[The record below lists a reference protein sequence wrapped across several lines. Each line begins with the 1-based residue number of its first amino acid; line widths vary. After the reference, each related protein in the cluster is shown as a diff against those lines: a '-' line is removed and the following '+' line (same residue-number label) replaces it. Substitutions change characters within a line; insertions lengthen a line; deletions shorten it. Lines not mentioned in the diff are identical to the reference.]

1 MTRHSS
7 EIERIR
13 AFFGLNRSLAGLLFM
28 VVLVG
33 LGEKMAERFLP
44 LYLFALGAGAQSV
57 GFLNAM
63 DNLLGALYS
72 FPGGA
77 LSDRWGA
84 KRALLAFTGLAMA
97 GYTLVILVPAWW
109 AVLAGAVLFISWTA
123 VSLPGIMSL
132 VSTAVPKNKRVMG
145 VTLHSFVRRIPMA
158 LGPILGGLLI
168 ARFGTLSGVRIA
180 FAAAFVLGGLSL
192 FIQWKFIPDTR
203 EHGHAPLHPAQS
215 WKRFP
220 PALRS
225 LLASDILI
233 RFAEQIPYAFVVV
246 WIVRERGLSAAQ
258 FGILTAIEMVTA
270 MVVYIPVATMADRYG
285 KKPFVLMTF
294 AFFTAFPLAL
304 LFCRSF
310 SAFALAFV
318 LRGLKE
324 FGEPT
329 RKALIMDLAPE
340 DAKASTFGTYYLFR
354 DIIVSAAALSSAT
367 LWNISPAVNFL
378 TAFGFGLAGTI
389 LFAVFGKDIPQGAG
403 TSPLS
408 PK

>member
-1 MTRHSS
+1 MGMDSAGR
-7 EIERIR
+7 ERPGQ
-13 AFFGLNRSLAGLLFM
+13 ASPFPGLRGGMGGMLAM

-44 LYLFALGAGAQSV
+44 LYLLALGAGTQSV

-72 FPGGA
+72 FPGGY

-84 KRALLAFTGLAMA
+84 KRALMAFTGLAMA
-97 GYTLVILVPAWW
+97 GYAVVIIIPAWW

-123 VSLPGIMSL
+123 VSLPGVMSL
-132 VSTAVPKNKRVMG
+132 VSTAVPKDRRVMG
-145 VTLHSFVRRIPMA
+145 VTLHSLVRRVPMA
-158 LGPILGGLLI
+158 LGPILGGVLI
-168 ARFGTLSGVRIA
+168 GRFGTVEGVRIA
-180 FAAAFVLGGLSL
+180 FGAAFALGGLSL
-192 FIQWKFIPDTR
+192 LIQWKFIPDAR
-203 EHGHAPLHPAQS
+203 ETGKGPLHPLKS
-215 WKRFP
+215 WKAFP
-220 PALRS
+220 TGLRS

-246 WIVRERGLSAAQ
+246 WAVRERGLTAAQ
-258 FGILTAIEMVTA
+258 FGTLTAIEMVTA
-270 MVVYIPVATMADRYG
+270 MLVYVPVAAMADKYG

-294 AFFTAFPLAL
+294 GFFTAFPIAL

-310 SAFALAFV
+310 ASFALAFV

-340 DAKASTFGTYYLFR
+340 GAKASTFGTYYLFR
-354 DIIVSAAALSSAT
+354 DVAVSAAALSSAT
-367 LWNISPAVNFL
+367 LWNISPAANFL
-378 TAFGFGLAGTI
+378 AAFGFGLAGTI
-389 LFAVFGKDIPQGAG
+389 LFALYGKDIP
-403 TSPLS
+403 LNR
-408 PK
+408 

>member
-1 MTRHSS
+1 MGMDSAGR
-7 EIERIR
+7 ERPGQ
-13 AFFGLNRSLAGLLFM
+13 ASPFPGLRGGMGGMLAM

-44 LYLFALGAGAQSV
+44 LYLLALGAGTQSV

-72 FPGGA
+72 FPGGY

-84 KRALLAFTGLAMA
+84 KRALMAFTGLAMA
-97 GYTLVILVPAWW
+97 GYAVVIIIPAWW

-132 VSTAVPKNKRVMG
+132 VSTAVPKDRRVMG
-145 VTLHSFVRRIPMA
+145 VTLHSLVRRVPMA
-158 LGPILGGLLI
+158 LGPILGGVLI
-168 ARFGTLSGVRIA
+168 GRFGTVEGVRIA
-180 FAAAFVLGGLSL
+180 FGAAFALGGLSL
-192 FIQWKFIPDTR
+192 LIQWKFIPDALET
-203 EHGHAPLHPAQS
+203 GKGPLHPLKS
-215 WKRFP
+215 WKAFSP
-220 PALRS
+220 GLRS

-246 WIVRERGLSAAQ
+246 WAVRERGLTAAQ
-258 FGILTAIEMVTA
+258 FGTLTAIEMVTA
-270 MVVYIPVATMADRYG
+270 MLVYVPVAAMADRYG

-294 AFFTAFPLAL
+294 GFFTAFPLAL

-310 SAFALAFV
+310 ASFALAFV

-340 DAKASTFGTYYLFR
+340 GAKASTFGTYYLFR
-354 DIIVSAAALSSAT
+354 DVAVSAAALSSAT
-367 LWNISPAVNFL
+367 LWNISPAANFL
-378 TAFGFGLAGTI
+378 AAFGFGLAGTI
-389 LFAVFGKDIPQGAG
+389 LFALYGKDIP
-403 TSPLS
+403 LNR
-408 PK
+408 

>member
-1 MTRHSS
+1 MSKNSKLAGRFGQAG
-7 EIERIR
+7 
-13 AFFGLNRSLAGLLFM
+13 AFLGLNRSVGAMLGM

-44 LYLFALGAGAQSV
+44 LYLLALGAGTQSV

-72 FPGGA
+72 FPGGHF
-77 LSDRWGA
+77 SDRWGA
-84 KRALLAFTGLAMA
+84 KRALMAFTALAMA
-97 GYTLVILVPAWW
+97 GYAVVILVPAWW

-123 VSLPGIMSL
+123 VSLPGIMGL
-132 VSTAVPKNKRVMG
+132 VSTAVARDKRVMG
-145 VTLHSFVRRIPMA
+145 VTLHSLVRRIPMA
-158 LGPILGGLLI
+158 LGPILGGILI
-168 ARFGTLSGVRIA
+168 TRFGTVAGVRIA
-180 FAAAFVLGGLSL
+180 FSVALALGGVSL
-192 FIQWKFIPDTR
+192 FIQWKFIGDRR
-203 EHGHAPLHPAQS
+203 ESGRPPLHLGES
-215 WKRFP
+215 WKGFTP
-220 PALRS
+220 GLKS

-246 WIVRERGLSAAQ
+246 WIVRERGLTAAQ
-258 FGILTAIEMVTA
+258 FGLLTAIEMVTA
-270 MVVYIPVATMADRYG
+270 MLVYIPVAVMADRFG

-294 AFFTAFPLAL
+294 VFFTAFPLAL

-310 SAFALAFV
+310 PAFALAFV

-340 DAKASTFGTYYLFR
+340 GAKASTFGTYYLVR
-354 DIIVSAAALSSAT
+354 DVIVSGAALSSAT

-378 TAFGFGLAGTI
+378 TAFCFGVAGTV
-389 LFAVFGKDIPQGAG
+389 LFAFLGKDVHHRA
-403 TSPLS
+403 
-408 PK
+408 

>member
-1 MTRHSS
+1 MASPAAGM
-7 EIERIR
+7 ERIR
-13 AFFGLNRSLAGLLFM
+13 AFFGLNRSLMGLLFM
-28 VVLVG
+28 VILVG

-44 LYLFALGAGAQSV
+44 LYLLALGAGTQSV

-84 KRALLAFTGLAMA
+84 KKALMAFTGLAMA

-168 ARFGTLSGVRIA
+168 ARFGTVHGVRIA
-180 FAAAFVLGGLSL
+180 FAAALALGCLSL
-192 FIQWKFIPDTR
+192 FIQWKFIADTR
-203 EHGHAPLHPAQS
+203 EQGKAPLHPGKS
-215 WKRFP
+215 WKRFS

-246 WIVRERGLSAAQ
+246 WAVRERGLSAAQ
-258 FGILTAIEMVTA
+258 FGLLTAIEMATA
-270 MVVYIPVATMADRYG
+270 MAIYIPVAAMADRYG
-285 KKPFVLMTF
+285 KKTFVLMTF
-294 AFFTAFPLAL
+294 VFFTAFPLSL

-310 SAFALAFV
+310 FSFALAFV

-340 DAKASTFGTYYLFR
+340 DAKASTFGTYYLIR
-354 DIIVSAAALSSAT
+354 DVIVSAAALSSAT
-367 LWNISPAVNFL
+367 LWNIAPAVNFL
-378 TAFGFGLAGTI
+378 TAFGFGLAGTL
-389 LFAVFGKDIPQGAG
+389 LFAAFGKDLPQGTG
-403 TSPLS
+403 DPPLS

>member
-1 MTRHSS
+1 MGMDSAGR
-7 EIERIR
+7 ERPGQ
-13 AFFGLNRSLAGLLFM
+13 AAPFPGLRGGMGGMLAM

-44 LYLFALGAGAQSV
+44 LYLLALGAGTQSV

-72 FPGGA
+72 FPGGY

-84 KRALLAFTGLAMA
+84 KRTLMAFTGLAMA
-97 GYTLVILVPAWW
+97 GYAVVIIIPAWW

-132 VSTAVPKNKRVMG
+132 VSTAVPKDRRVMG
-145 VTLHSFVRRIPMA
+145 VTLHSLVRRVPMA
-158 LGPILGGLLI
+158 LGPILGGVLI
-168 ARFGTLSGVRIA
+168 GRFGTVEGVRIA
-180 FAAAFVLGGLSL
+180 FGAAFALGGLSL
-192 FIQWKFIPDTR
+192 LIQWKFIPDAR
-203 EHGHAPLHPAQS
+203 EAGHRPLHPLES
-215 WKRFP
+215 WKAFP
-220 PALRS
+220 PGLRS

-246 WIVRERGLSAAQ
+246 WAVRERGLTAAQ
-258 FGILTAIEMVTA
+258 FGTLTAIEMVTA
-270 MVVYIPVATMADRYG
+270 MLVYVPVAAMADRYG

-294 AFFTAFPLAL
+294 GFFTAFPLAL

-310 SAFALAFV
+310 ASFALAFV

-340 DAKASTFGTYYLFR
+340 GAKASTFGTYYLFR
-354 DIIVSAAALSSAT
+354 DVAVSAAALSSAT
-367 LWNISPAVNFL
+367 LWNVSPAANFL
-378 TAFGFGLAGTI
+378 AAFGFGLAGTI
-389 LFAVFGKDIPQGAG
+389 LFALYGKDIPVNR
-403 TSPLS
+403 
-408 PK
+408 

>member
-1 MTRHSS
+1 MGVDSASRNMAGPPS
-7 EIERIR
+7 
-13 AFFGLNRSLAGLLFM
+13 AFPGLRGGMGAMLAM

-44 LYLFALGAGAQSV
+44 LYLLALGAGTQSV

-72 FPGGA
+72 FPGGQF
-77 LSDRWGA
+77 SDRWGPR
-84 KRALLAFTGLAMA
+84 RALMAFTALAMA
-97 GYTLVILVPAWW
+97 GYAVVILVPAWW

-132 VSTAVPKNKRVMG
+132 VSTVVPKDRRVMG
-145 VTLHSFVRRIPMA
+145 VTLHSLVRRIPMA
-158 LGPILGGLLI
+158 LGPVLGGILVT
-168 ARFGTLSGVRIA
+168 RYGTVEGVRIA
-180 FAAAFVLGGLSL
+180 FGAAFALGGLSL
-192 FIQWKFIPDTR
+192 LIQWKFIPDAR
-203 EHGHAPLHPAQS
+203 EAGHGALHPLKS
-215 WKRFP
+215 WKAFP
-220 PALRS
+220 PGLRS

-246 WIVRERGLSAAQ
+246 WVVRERGLTAAQ
-258 FGILTAIEMVTA
+258 FGTLTAIEMVTA
-270 MVVYIPVATMADRYG
+270 MLVYVPVAAMADRYG

-294 AFFTAFPLAL
+294 GFFTAFPLAL

-310 SAFALAFV
+310 ASFALAFV

-340 DAKASTFGTYYLFR
+340 GAKASTFGTYYLFR
-354 DIIVSAAALSSAT
+354 DVAVSAAALSSAT
-367 LWNISPAVNFL
+367 LWNMSPAANFL
-378 TAFGFGLAGTI
+378 AAFGFGLAGTI
-389 LFAVFGKDIPQGAG
+389 LFALYGKDIPVNR
-403 TSPLS
+403 
-408 PK
+408 

>member
-1 MTRHSS
+1 MGMDSAGR
-7 EIERIR
+7 ERPGQ
-13 AFFGLNRSLAGLLFM
+13 ASPFPGLRGGMGGMLAM

-44 LYLFALGAGAQSV
+44 LYLLALGAGTQSV

-72 FPGGA
+72 FPGGY

-84 KRALLAFTGLAMA
+84 KRALMAFTGLAMA
-97 GYTLVILVPAWW
+97 GYAVVIIIPAWW

-132 VSTAVPKNKRVMG
+132 VSTAVPKDRRVMG
-145 VTLHSFVRRIPMA
+145 VTLHSLVRRVPMA
-158 LGPILGGLLI
+158 LGPILGGVLI
-168 ARFGTLSGVRIA
+168 GRFGTVEGVRIA
-180 FAAAFVLGGLSL
+180 FGAAFALGGLSL
-192 FIQWKFIPDTR
+192 LIQWKFIPDAR
-203 EHGHAPLHPAQS
+203 ETGKGPLHPLKS
-215 WKRFP
+215 WKAFP
-220 PALRS
+220 TGLRS

-246 WIVRERGLSAAQ
+246 WAVRERGLTAAQ
-258 FGILTAIEMVTA
+258 FGTLTAIEMVTA
-270 MVVYIPVATMADRYG
+270 MLVYVPVAAMADKYG

-294 AFFTAFPLAL
+294 GFFTAFPIAL

-310 SAFALAFV
+310 ASFALAFV

-340 DAKASTFGTYYLFR
+340 GAKASTFGTYYLFR
-354 DIIVSAAALSSAT
+354 DVAVSAAALSSAT
-367 LWNISPAVNFL
+367 LWNISPAANFL
-378 TAFGFGLAGTI
+378 AAFGFGLAGTI
-389 LFAVFGKDIPQGAG
+389 LFALYGKDIP
-403 TSPLS
+403 LNR
-408 PK
+408 

>member
-1 MTRHSS
+1 MNENSKSRDGLKQ
-7 EIERIR
+7 IM
-13 AFFGLNRSLAGLLFM
+13 AFTGLNRTMGAMLAM

-44 LYLFALGAGAQSV
+44 LYLLALGAGTQSV

-72 FPGGA
+72 FPGGHF
-77 LSDRWGA
+77 SDRWGA
-84 KRALLAFTGLAMA
+84 RRALMAFTVLAMA
-97 GYTLVILVPAWW
+97 GYVVVILVPAWW

-132 VSTAVPKNKRVMG
+132 VSNAVPKDRRVMG
-145 VTLHSFVRRIPMA
+145 VTLHSLVRRIPMA
-158 LGPILGGLLI
+158 LGPILGGILI
-168 ARFGTLSGVRIA
+168 GRYGTVQGVRIA
-180 FAAAFVLGGLSL
+180 FTAALAMGGLSL
-192 FIQWKFIPDTR
+192 WIQWRFIADFR
-203 EHGHAPLHPAQS
+203 ERKTEPLRLSES
-215 WKRFP
+215 WKAFS

-246 WIVRERGLSAAQ
+246 WVVREKGLTAAQ
-258 FGILTAIEMVTA
+258 FGTLTAVEMVTA
-270 MVVYIPVATMADRYG
+270 MLVYIPVAAMADRYG

-294 AFFTAFPLAL
+294 GFFTAFPLAL

-310 SAFALAFV
+310 SSFVLAFA

-340 DAKASTFGTYYLFR
+340 GAKASTFGTYYLIR
-354 DIIVSAAALSSAT
+354 DVIVSGAALSSAT
-367 LWNISPAVNFL
+367 LWNIAPSVNFL
-378 TAFGFGLAGTI
+378 TAFGFGVAGTF
-389 LFAVFGKDIPQGAG
+389 LFALFGKDVHH
-403 TSPLS
+403 
-408 PK
+408 KD

>member
-1 MTRHSS
+1 MNKNSKLTDRFGQAG
-7 EIERIR
+7 
-13 AFFGLNRSLAGLLFM
+13 AFLGLNRSMGAMLAM

-44 LYLFALGAGAQSV
+44 LYLLALGAGTQSV

-72 FPGGA
+72 FPGGY

-84 KRALLAFTGLAMA
+84 KRALMAFTALAMA
-97 GYTLVILVPAWW
+97 GYAVVILVPAWW

-123 VSLPGIMSL
+123 VSLPGIMGL
-132 VSTAVPKNKRVMG
+132 VSTAVPKEKRVMG
-145 VTLHSFVRRIPMA
+145 VTLHSLVRRVPMA
-158 LGPILGGLLI
+158 LGPVLGGLLI
-168 ARFGTLSGVRIA
+168 GLYGTVQGVRIA
-180 FAAAFVLGGLSL
+180 FSTALVLGGVSL
-192 FIQWKFIPDTR
+192 FIQCKFLGDSR
-203 EHGHAPLHPAQS
+203 ENNRDSLRLADS
-215 WKRFP
+215 WKGFGP
-220 PALRS
+220 DLKS

-246 WIVRERGLSAAQ
+246 WIVRERGLTAAQ
-258 FGILTAIEMVTA
+258 FGTLTAIEMVTA
-270 MVVYIPVATMADRYG
+270 MLVYIPVAAMADKYG

-294 AFFTAFPLAL
+294 GFFTAFPLAL

-310 SAFALAFV
+310 LSFALAFV

-340 DAKASTFGTYYLFR
+340 GAKASTFGTYYLIR
-354 DIIVSAAALSSAT
+354 DVIVSGAALASAT

-378 TAFGFGLAGTI
+378 TAFGFGIAGTL
-389 LFAVFGKDIPQGAG
+389 LFALFGKDVRH
-403 TSPLS
+403 SS
-408 PK
+408 

>member
-1 MTRHSS
+1 MMNENSKSMGGLKHLQIFT
-7 EIERIR
+7 
-13 AFFGLNRSLAGLLFM
+13 GLNRSMGAMLVM

-44 LYLFALGAGAQSV
+44 LYLLALGAGTQSV

-72 FPGGA
+72 FPGGYF
-77 LSDRWGA
+77 SDRWGA
-84 KRALLAFTGLAMA
+84 KRALMAFTILAMA
-97 GYTLVILVPAWW
+97 GYIMVILVPAWW

-132 VSTAVPKNKRVMG
+132 VSTSVQKDRRVMG
-145 VTLHSFVRRIPMA
+145 VTLHSLVRRIPMA
-158 LGPILGGLLI
+158 LGPILGGILI
-168 ARFGTLSGVRIA
+168 GRYGTVQGVRFA
-180 FAAAFVLGGLSL
+180 FAAALAMGGVSL
-192 FIQWKFIPDTR
+192 WIQWRFIADIR
-203 EHGHAPLHPAQS
+203 ERQARPLRLQES
-215 WKRFP
+215 WKAFP
-220 PALRS
+220 TGLRS

-246 WIVRERGLSAAQ
+246 WAVREKGLTAAQ
-258 FGILTAIEMVTA
+258 FGTLTAVEMVTA
-270 MVVYIPVATMADRYG
+270 MLVYIPVAAMADRYG

-294 AFFTAFPLAL
+294 CFFTAFPLAL

-310 SAFALAFV
+310 PSFVLAFV

-340 DAKASTFGTYYLFR
+340 GAKASSFGTYYLVR
-354 DIIVSAAALSSAT
+354 DVVVSAAALSSAT

-378 TAFGFGLAGTI
+378 TAFGFGLAGTL
-389 LFAVFGKDIPQGAG
+389 LFAFFGKDVQAR
-403 TSPLS
+403 T
-408 PK
+408 

>member
-1 MTRHSS
+1 MGMDSAGR
-7 EIERIR
+7 ERPGQ
-13 AFFGLNRSLAGLLFM
+13 ASPFPGLRGGMGGMLAM

-44 LYLFALGAGAQSV
+44 LYLLALGAGTQSV

-72 FPGGA
+72 FPGGY

-84 KRALLAFTGLAMA
+84 KRTLMAFTGLAMA
-97 GYTLVILVPAWW
+97 GYAVVIIIPAWW

-132 VSTAVPKNKRVMG
+132 VSTAVPKDRRVMG
-145 VTLHSFVRRIPMA
+145 VTLHSLVRRVPMA
-158 LGPILGGLLI
+158 LGPILGGVLI
-168 ARFGTLSGVRIA
+168 GRFGTVEGVRIA
-180 FAAAFVLGGLSL
+180 FGAAFALGGLSL
-192 FIQWKFIPDTR
+192 LIQWKFIPDAR
-203 EHGHAPLHPAQS
+203 ETGKGPLHPLKS
-215 WKRFP
+215 WKAFP
-220 PALRS
+220 TGLRS

-246 WIVRERGLSAAQ
+246 WAVRERGLTAAQ
-258 FGILTAIEMVTA
+258 FGTLTAIEMVTA
-270 MVVYIPVATMADRYG
+270 MLVYVPVAAMADRYG

-294 AFFTAFPLAL
+294 GFFTAFPLAL

-310 SAFALAFV
+310 ASFALAFV

-340 DAKASTFGTYYLFR
+340 GAKASTFGTYYLFR
-354 DIIVSAAALSSAT
+354 DVAVSAAALSSAT
-367 LWNISPAVNFL
+367 LWNISPAANFL
-378 TAFGFGLAGTI
+378 AAFGFGLAGTI
-389 LFAVFGKDIPQGAG
+389 LFALYGKDIP
-403 TSPLS
+403 LNR
-408 PK
+408 

>member
-1 MTRHSS
+1 VQ
-7 EIERIR
+7 
-13 AFFGLNRSLAGLLFM
+13 AFLGLNRSMGAMLAM

-44 LYLFALGAGAQSV
+44 LYLLALGAGTQSV

-72 FPGGA
+72 FPGGI

-84 KRALLAFTGLAMA
+84 KKALMAFTGLAMA
-97 GYTLVILVPAWW
+97 GYAVVILVPAWW

-123 VSLPGIMSL
+123 VSLPGIMGL
-132 VSTAVPKNKRVMG
+132 VSTAVARDKRVMG
-145 VTLHSFVRRIPMA
+145 VTLHSLVRRIPMA

-168 ARFGTLSGVRIA
+168 TRYGTVAGVRVA
-180 FAAAFVLGGLSL
+180 FSVALALGGVSL
-192 FIQWKFIPDTR
+192 FIQWKFIGDRR
-203 EHGHAPLHPAQS
+203 ESGRTPLRLRES
-215 WKRFP
+215 WKGFTP
-220 PALRS
+220 GLKS

-246 WIVRERGLSAAQ
+246 WVVRERGLTAAQ
-258 FGILTAIEMVTA
+258 FGLLTGIEMVTA
-270 MVVYIPVATMADRYG
+270 LLVYIPVAAMADRYG

-294 AFFTAFPLAL
+294 GFFTAFPLAL

-310 SAFALAFV
+310 QAFALAFV

-340 DAKASTFGTYYLFR
+340 GAKASTFGTYYLAR
-354 DIIVSAAALSSAT
+354 DVIVSGAAMASAT
-367 LWNISPAVNFL
+367 LWNIAPAVNFL
-378 TAFGFGLAGTI
+378 TAFGFGVAGTV
-389 LFAVFGKDIPQGAG
+389 LFAVLGKDVHHRA
-403 TSPLS
+403 
-408 PK
+408 

>member
-1 MTRHSS
+1 MQ
-7 EIERIR
+7 
-13 AFFGLNRSLAGLLFM
+13 AFLGLNRSMGAMLAM

-44 LYLFALGAGAQSV
+44 LYLLALGAGTQSV

-72 FPGGA
+72 FPGGY

-84 KRALLAFTGLAMA
+84 KRALMAFTGLAMA
-97 GYTLVILVPAWW
+97 GYAVVILVPAWW

-123 VSLPGIMSL
+123 VSLPGIMGL
-132 VSTAVPKNKRVMG
+132 VSTVVPKEKRVMG
-145 VTLHSFVRRIPMA
+145 VTLHSLVRRVPMA
-158 LGPILGGLLI
+158 LGPVLGGILI
-168 ARFGTLSGVRIA
+168 GFYGTLQGVRIA
-180 FAAAFVLGGLSL
+180 FSFALVLGGVSL
-192 FIQWKFIPDTR
+192 FIQWKFLGDSR
-203 EHGHAPLHPAQS
+203 ENSRDSLRLADS
-215 WKRFP
+215 WKGFGP
-220 PALRS
+220 DLRS

-246 WIVRERGLSAAQ
+246 WIVRERGLTAAQ
-258 FGILTAIEMVTA
+258 FGTLTAIEMVTA
-270 MVVYIPVATMADRYG
+270 MLVYIPVAAMADRYG

-294 AFFTAFPLAL
+294 CFFTAFPLVL

-310 SAFALAFV
+310 RSFALAFV

-340 DAKASTFGTYYLFR
+340 GAKASTFGTYYLVR
-354 DIIVSAAALSSAT
+354 DVIVSGAALASAT
-367 LWNISPAVNFL
+367 LWNIAPAVNFL
-378 TAFGFGLAGTI
+378 TAFGFGVAGTL
-389 LFAVFGKDIPQGAG
+389 LFALFGKDVQHGI
-403 TSPLS
+403 
-408 PK
+408 